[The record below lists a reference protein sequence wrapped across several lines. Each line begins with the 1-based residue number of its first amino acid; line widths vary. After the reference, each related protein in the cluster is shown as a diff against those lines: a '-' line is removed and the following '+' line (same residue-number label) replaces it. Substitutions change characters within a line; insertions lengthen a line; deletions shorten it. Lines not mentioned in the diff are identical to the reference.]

1 MVRPRVGFLS
11 SDERRRAAAWPGPV
25 YYAHSDLSGFSIIEE
40 AQHRGVA
47 AADRALA
54 RLGGSR

>member
-1 MVRPRVGFLS
+1 VGFLS
-11 SDERRRAAAWPGPV
+11 SEERRRVAHLSGPLLF
-25 YYAHSDLSGFSIIEE
+25 AHSDLSGFSIIEE
-40 AQHRGVA
+40 AQYRGVT